1 MELQSWLP
9 LLISR
14 KDIIEDHIARLLF
27 LRPEG
32 RTDYIIVMD
41 QTGKTFNRK
50 PRKTDKEKILNG
62 EIFLIYVPDVP
73 NKIDEEEDAEISL
86 DLMMDLLSE
95 KEQAALNQIYILE
108 KVDTF
113 VQKTKIFERE
123 FPKKYIEYE
132 DRIAAFNSMPN
143 FYELEQIP
151 EIYQNML
158 RTAQKSRTI
167 EEYLNISFSENK

>member
-41 QTGKTFNRK
+41 QTDKTFYRN

-73 NKIDEEEDAEISL
+73 NKIDEEDAEISL
-86 DLMMDLLSE
+86 DLMMDW
-95 KEQAALNQIYILE
+95 
-108 KVDTF
+108 V
-113 VQKTKIFERE
+113 
-123 FPKKYIEYE
+123 
-132 DRIAAFNSMPN
+132 
-143 FYELEQIP
+143 
-151 EIYQNML
+151 
-158 RTAQKSRTI
+158 
-167 EEYLNISFSENK
+167 